1 MLVASPPPGVGLLT
15 RMPAAEIVPE
25 LVRVGLA
32 REAVGTHGGE
42 AECFVEPIVPA
53 TQKNEVQ

>member
-1 MLVASPPPGVGLLT
+1 MAVAIPIPD
-15 RMPAAEIVPE
+15 MAAAQIVPE